1 MKKTDALIKIT
12 SLLVFIAL
20 AAYLTVYIVHR
31 ASNPVRTALTVTA
44 SMSESAPMSG
54 LVIRN
59 ELLINSK
66 EQYIDVTAADGSK
79 VAAGQE
85 VAVAYSSE
93 EALER
98 ASRLRL
104 LDREIA
110 DVTASLNGTGAT
122 QAAGSREQSIYSAL
136 MGLSGCLRGGDL
148 TEVDTRSGTAAPPP
162 PRNTCSSCR
171 RNTTSCGAP
180 APATPRSSPSA
191 RAAPSPQWWTAMR
204 AWTPPMPRT

>member
-1 MKKTDALIKIT
+1 MKKTDALIKVT

-31 ASNPVRTALTVTA
+31 AADPVQTALTVTA
-44 SMSESAPMSG
+44 SMSEAAPMSG

-66 EQYIDVTAADGSK
+66 EQYIDVTAADGAK

-104 LDREIA
+104 LDREK
-110 DVTASLNGTGAT
+110 VKVK
-122 QAAGSREQSIYSAL
+122 E
-136 MGLSGCLRGGDL
+136 
-148 TEVDTRSGTAAPPP
+148 RSVE
-162 PRNTCSSCR
+162 R
-171 RNTTSCGAP
+171 
-180 APATPRSSPSA
+180 
-191 RAAPSPQWWTAMR
+191 
-204 AWTPPMPRT
+204 

>member
-20 AAYLTVYIVHR
+20 AAYLTVYIAHR

-98 ASRLRL
+98 ASRLHL
-104 LDREIA
+104 LSREIEN
-110 DVTASLNGTGAT
+110 VSGSLDGAGVV
-122 QAAGSREQSIYSAL
+122 QAAGNREQSIFSAL
-136 MGLSGCLRGGDL
+136 TGLSACLRGGDL
-148 TEVDTRSGTAAPPP
+148 SEVDSRSGVLAGLIFPSDSGTDNSEDYLADLQAEYDELK
-162 PRNTCSSCR
+162 R
-171 RNTTSCGAP
+171 TSFW
-180 APATPRSSPSA
+180 R
-191 RAAPSPQWWTAMR
+191 WTAR
-204 AWTPPMPRT
+204 YPSRS